1 MDKTLAWLWLADAV
15 GSACQYAQELLA
27 LYPDPAELYDLLRAG
42 TEAPP
47 TCLTPRALAQLQD
60 TTPFDFEERLDHCLL
75 SGIELLTPDED
86 AYPAALRDLPDLPL
100 VLYLTGDPACL
111 NGQRCV
117 GMVGTRRPSA
127 YGRQA
132 AFDLSLEM
140 AKQGAVIV
148 SGLADGLD
156 SEGHRA
162 AVEAGTPTVAFLGTA
177 IDTTYPAANVKLRQ
191 RIEKGGG
198 TVCSE
203 YPPGYQG
210 KQKGTFLA
218 RNRLIAGLSE
228 VLCVAE
234 ARIRSGTLNT
244 VSHAESLGRPVLAVP
259 GSIYS
264 ALSEGTNELL
274 RTHRAE
280 PLCKAAD
287 ALEILGIG
295 VQTAAPEQQRFDPA
309 AVSPDAQQVYA
320 ALKPTPQG
328 IDALCA
334 ATCLPAGR
342 VLAACTE
349 LELMGGAQVQPGR
362 RYIAL

>member
-1 MDKTLAWLWLADAV
+1 MDSTLYWLWLAEAL
-15 GSACQYAQELLA
+15 GSGCRLASRLLEE
-27 LYPDPAELYDLLRAG
+27 YPDPAELYGQVKAGWNPPEYLSAKAREFMQAVAPAQMAGLKKRCDDLNI
-42 TEAPP
+42 
-47 TCLTPRALAQLQD
+47 
-60 TTPFDFEERLDHCLL
+60 F
-75 SGIELLTPDED
+75 ILTPDSAD
-86 AYPAALRDLPDLPL
+86 YPQRLRNLPDLPL
-100 VLYLTGDPACL
+100 VLYGTGNPACL
-111 NGQRCV
+111 NGRRYV

-198 TVCSE
+198 AVCSE

-264 ALSEGTNELL
+264 AQSQGTNELL
-274 RTHRAE
+274 RSGRAGV
-280 PLCKAAD
+280 LCQAAD
-287 ALEILGIG
+287 VLACMG
-295 VQTAAPEQQRFDPA
+295 VESESAAPEQSAF
-309 AVSPDAQQVYA
+309 AVEQTSPDAQAVYA
-320 ALKPTPQG
+320 ALGPTPKG
-328 IDALCA
+328 VDELAA
-334 ATCLPAGR
+334 ATGLSASR

-349 LELMGGAQVQPGR
+349 LELYGGAQSQPGR
-362 RYIAL
+362 RYVAL

>member
-1 MDKTLAWLWLADAV
+1 M
-15 GSACQYAQELLA
+15 
-27 LYPDPAELYDLLRAG
+27 
-42 TEAPP
+42 
-47 TCLTPRALAQLQD
+47 
-60 TTPFDFEERLDHCLL
+60 
-75 SGIELLTPDED
+75 
-86 AYPAALRDLPDLPL
+86 PL
-100 VLYLTGDPACL
+100 VLYVTGESACL
-111 NGQRCV
+111 NGHRYV

-198 TVCSE
+198 AVCSE

-264 ALSEGTNELL
+264 AQSQGTNELL
-274 RTHRAE
+274 RSGRAGV
-280 PLCKAAD
+280 LCQAAD
-287 ALEILGIG
+287 VLACMG
-295 VQTAAPEQQRFDPA
+295 VESESAAPEQLAF
-309 AVSPDAQQVYA
+309 AVEQTSPDAQAVYA
-320 ALKPTPQG
+320 ALGPTPKG
-328 IDALCA
+328 VDELAA
-334 ATCLPAGR
+334 ATGLSASR

-349 LELMGGAQVQPGR
+349 LSCTAVHKVSRDGAMSPCK
-362 RYIAL
+362 I

>member
-1 MDKTLAWLWLADAV
+1 MFVNVKPFFFHSLVHTDADQFVYYLEQHEGHHRTEHHRNDRGRNLNPQLVPIPVKRTLHATFTGHELRGKNTGEHRPDDA
-15 GSACQYAQELLA
+15 A
-27 LYPDPAELYDLLRAG
+27 YPDR
-42 TEAPP
+42 
-47 TCLTPRALAQLQD
+47 
-60 TTPFDFEERLDHCLL
+60 
-75 SGIELLTPDED
+75 
-86 AYPAALRDLPDLPL
+86 LRDLPDMPL
-100 VLYLTGDPACL
+100 VLYVTGESACL
-111 NGQRCV
+111 NSHRYV

-198 TVCSE
+198 AVCSE

-210 KQKGTFLA
+210 KQKSTCLA

-264 ALSEGTNELL
+264 AQSQGTNELL
-274 RTHRAE
+274 RSGRAGV
-280 PLCKAAD
+280 LCQAAD
-287 ALEILGIG
+287 VLACMG
-295 VQTAAPEQQRFDPA
+295 VESESAAPEQSAF
-309 AVSPDAQQVYA
+309 AVEQTSPDAQAVYA
-320 ALKPTPQG
+320 ALGPTPKG
-328 IDALCA
+328 VDELAA
-334 ATCLPAGR
+334 ATGLSASG

-349 LELMGGAQVQPGR
+349 LELYGGAQSQPGR
-362 RYIAL
+362 RYVAL

>member
-1 MDKTLAWLWLADAV
+1 MWAWW
-15 GSACQYAQELLA
+15 
-27 LYPDPAELYDLLRAG
+27 
-42 TEAPP
+42 
-47 TCLTPRALAQLQD
+47 
-60 TTPFDFEERLDHCLL
+60 
-75 SGIELLTPDED
+75 
-86 AYPAALRDLPDLPL
+86 
-100 VLYLTGDPACL
+100 
-111 NGQRCV
+111 
-117 GMVGTRRPSA
+117 GTRRPSA
-127 YGRQA
+127 YGRQV

-198 TVCSE
+198 AVCSE

-264 ALSEGTNELL
+264 AQSQGTNELL
-274 RTHRAE
+274 RSGRAGV
-280 PLCKAAD
+280 LCQAAD
-287 ALEILGIG
+287 VLACMG
-295 VQTAAPEQQRFDPA
+295 VESESAAPEQSAF
-309 AVSPDAQQVYA
+309 AVEQTSPDAQAVYA
-320 ALKPTPQG
+320 ALGSHAQRRGRVGRCHRPVRQPGAGRLYRIGVVRRCTKSAGT
-328 IDALCA
+328 ALCR
-334 ATCLPAGR
+334 PVKYR
-342 VLAACTE
+342 VKL
-349 LELMGGAQVQPGR
+349 R
-362 RYIAL
+362 

>member
-15 GSACQYAQELLA
+15 GSACQNARDLLA
-27 LYPDPAELYDLLRAG
+27 LYPDPEALYEALRAG
-42 TEAPP
+42 REAPP
-47 TCLTPRALAQLQD
+47 YFLSDHAAAQLCD
-60 TTPFDFEERLDHCLL
+60 TTPFDYEERLDHCLL
-75 SGIELLTPDED
+75 TGVEIITPDD
-86 AYPAALRDLPDLPL
+86 AAYPDRLRDLPDMPL
-100 VLYLTGDPACL
+100 VLYVTGESACL
-111 NGQRCV
+111 NGHRYV

-198 TVCSE
+198 AVCSE

-234 ARIRSGTLNT
+234 ARIRSGTAPKAREPTSCCAPAGPGCCARQRTCWPVWAWKVKAPRRSN
-244 VSHAESLGRPVLAVP
+244 RP
-259 GSIYS
+259 
-264 ALSEGTNELL
+264 L
-274 RTHRAE
+274 RWN
-280 PLCKAAD
+280 K
-287 ALEILGIG
+287 
-295 VQTAAPEQQRFDPA
+295 PA
-309 AVSPDAQQVYA
+309 
-320 ALKPTPQG
+320 PTPRPSMQHW
-328 IDALCA
+328 APRPKAWTSWPLPPACP
-334 ATCLPAGR
+334 PAGCWPP
-342 VLAACTE
+342 VPNWSCTAVHKVSRD
-349 LELMGGAQVQPGR
+349 GAMSPCK
-362 RYIAL
+362 I